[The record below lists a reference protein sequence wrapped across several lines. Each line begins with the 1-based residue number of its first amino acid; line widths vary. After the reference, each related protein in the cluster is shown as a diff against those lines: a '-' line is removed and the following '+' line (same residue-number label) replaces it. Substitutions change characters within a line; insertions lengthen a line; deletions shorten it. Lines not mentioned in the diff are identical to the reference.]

1 MAQEVCKVDYYSIT
15 VPNKP
20 GEGARLLKA
29 LSEAGVNLVGLWGYP
44 KGAGKAQVDIVPE
57 EVKAFSAAARKLK
70 IKPGKKQVGFFVQG
84 DDTPGACA
92 EIFEKL
98 AAVKVNVH
106 AVQAASAGCGCYGM
120 FLQVAPADIRKAAK
134 ALDA

>member
-1 MAQEVCKVDYYSIT
+1 MAHEVCKVDYYSIT

-44 KGAGKAQVDIVPE
+44 KGAGKSQLDMVPE
-57 EVKAFSAAARKLK
+57 EPKAFSAAAKKLK
-70 IKPGKKQVGFFVQG
+70 LKPGKKQVGFFVQG
-84 DDTPGACA
+84 DDTVGACA
-92 EIFEKL
+92 EVFEKL

-120 FLQVAPADIRKAAK
+120 FLQVAPADVRKATK
-134 ALDA
+134 ALNA

>member
-15 VPNKP
+15 IPNKP
-20 GEGARLLKA
+20 GEGARLLK
-29 LSEAGVNLVGLWGYP
+29 SFSDAGVNLVGLWGYP
-44 KGAGKAQVDIVPE
+44 KGAGKAQLDMVPE

-70 IKPGKKQVGFFVQG
+70 LKPGKKQVGFFVQG
-84 DDTPGACA
+84 DDTVGACA
-92 EIFEKL
+92 EVFAKL

-120 FLQVAPADIRKAAK
+120 FVQVAPADVRKATK
-134 ALDA
+134 ALNA